1 MCAPRHAFG
10 CMSGRWVGLS
20 LGEPVGRS
28 VVFIGRALGRPL
40 GRSTSVGRS
49 VVVVGG
55 RSVGPS
61 VGCSVVAVGRR
72 RRSVDRSVDRSAS
85 SSVAAVDRSVGR
97 SSIGRSAHRSS
108 VGRLVGRSVG
118 NLVSSSQW
126 AHMGYLNS
134 DLGFT
139 CLQRAPRSVTQERP
153 RVTARGAF
161 FSASEGPGKGPRQ
174 PRDCSKRFPRGPQD
188 RSRKR
193 RFA

>member
-1 MCAPRHAFG
+1 MVVG
-10 CMSGRWVGLS
+10 KGRRRRSVDLS
-20 LGEPVGRS
+20 VDLSSSSSSSVAAVDRLVGRS
-28 VVFIGRALGRPL
+28 IARRSAGRPF
-40 GRSTSVGRS
+40 GRRRRRSVGPSVGRS
-49 VVVVGG
+49 VVVV
-55 RSVGPS
+55 
-61 VGCSVVAVGRR
+61 VGRR
-72 RRSVDRSVDRSAS
+72 RS
-85 SSVAAVDRSVGR
+85 SP
-97 SSIGRSAHRSS
+97 SIGRSVHKSS